1 MPVLAIPY
9 KTQYEQLKQR
19 CALLEEES
27 ALLRRERSYKQNQ
40 LDAARETLSKSTS
53 ELAEV
58 EGLIAHYQ
66 NKLKELHA
74 TIATSREQAAK
85 LGDIVAKLDE
95 RETLASTTLDALV
108 RRRDKVKVV
117 FEGIQRSLIDAT
129 PERVS
134 SLDKHFFEERLYRV
148 SARHNMLSS
157 ASLRAI
163 EAATELGDNQFVH
176 SLPRFA
182 NDANKALSQKARAAA
197 A

>member
-1 MPVLAIPY
+1 MGRRETWLFQTLTKNPSSWQTY

-134 SLDKHFFEERLYRV
+134 SLGAPL
-148 SARHNMLSS
+148 
-157 ASLRAI
+157 
-163 EAATELGDNQFVH
+163 
-176 SLPRFA
+176 
-182 NDANKALSQKARAAA
+182 DAVAAA
-197 A
+197 AESR